1 MAKAIKKQALGRGL
15 SALLQ
20 DSKEEKRSEGVENN
34 ASKAGSIIE
43 LELELIEVN
52 PFQPRTQFKEDA
64 IRELASSIQELGVI
78 QPITVRHGELHLHQH
93 RRLRFRLLHLLVR
106 QH

>member
-20 DSKEEKRSEGVENN
+20 DPKKETTVGNN
-34 ASKAGSIIE
+34 NSGHMAGTIIE
-43 LELELIEVN
+43 LELASIEVN
-52 PFQPRTQFKEDA
+52 PFQPRTQFKEEA

-78 QPITVRHGELHLHQH
+78 QPITVRKTKDNTFLNKRSKKG
-93 RRLRFRLLHLLVR
+93 LL
-106 QH
+106 